1 MTLAPGSRRRLRRL
15 TAVLLLAIAA
25 VLAVRHAGTFLEAPS
40 QMPVKA
46 DLIVNLGGELGERSE
61 KTAEMYR
68 AGLAGVVLVTG
79 MPEAPPG
86 ARQQIAH
93 WRKSYLIE
101 QGVPEKA
108 MLFDSSATNSR
119 EEAAHVL
126 KMMGERGWQRVLVVS
141 DPPHLRRLQWTWE
154 RTFAGSGKE
163 FVLVAAPMQEW
174 HPQAWWREERSGAF
188 VITEYIKLA
197 YYMAARR

>member
-68 AGLAGVVLVTG
+68 AGLAGV
-79 MPEAPPG
+79 
-86 ARQQIAH
+86 RIA
-93 WRKSYLIE
+93 
-101 QGVPEKA
+101 Q
-108 MLFDSSATNSR
+108 
-119 EEAAHVL
+119 
-126 KMMGERGWQRVLVVS
+126 
-141 DPPHLRRLQWTWE
+141 
-154 RTFAGSGKE
+154 
-163 FVLVAAPMQEW
+163 
-174 HPQAWWREERSGAF
+174 
-188 VITEYIKLA
+188 
-197 YYMAARR
+197 